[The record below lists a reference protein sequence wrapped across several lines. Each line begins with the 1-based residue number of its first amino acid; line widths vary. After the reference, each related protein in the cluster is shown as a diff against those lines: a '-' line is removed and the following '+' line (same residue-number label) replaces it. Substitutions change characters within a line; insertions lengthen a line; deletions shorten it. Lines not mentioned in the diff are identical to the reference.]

1 VAERLSV
8 ELRAALVDA
17 WYRGAWWLVLLRPLE
32 WAYRAAVWLRR
43 KLYAGGILRQRPSG
57 VPVVVVG
64 NLCVGGTGKT
74 PVVIAL
80 VEALADRGIR
90 AGVVGRG
97 YGGKPGMEPVEV
109 TRDADVSVVGDEA
122 LMIVQRTGCPCVIHP
137 DRARAVAALLRGADV
152 DLVISDD
159 GLQHYAMAR
168 DLEIVM
174 YDAALAF
181 GNGRCLPAGPLRE
194 PLSRLQ
200 AADFV
205 LARGFDPQSAD
216 VVLSAGDAVNL
227 HTGQRAA
234 PGEIAAGGPV
244 RAVAGIASPQQ
255 FADTLRS
262 LGLECELHA
271 FPDHHA
277 YTSADIASLGEGP
290 VIMTEKDAV
299 KLRGLLGGD
308 AWYLPLEAA
317 LPEALIAR
325 VAALV
330 PAARLS
336 A

>member
-1 VAERLSV
+1 MTERSLSAV
-8 ELRAALVDA
+8 LVDA

-43 KLYAGGILRQRPSG
+43 KFYAAGILRRRHSA
-57 VPVVVVG
+57 VPVVVIG
-64 NLCVGGTGKT
+64 NLCAGGTGKT

-80 VEALADRGIR
+80 VQALAARGIR
-90 AGVVGRG
+90 AGVVARG
-97 YGGKPGMEPVEV
+97 YGGKPGTEPAEV

-122 LMIVQRTGCPCVIHP
+122 ILIVQRTGCPCVVHP
-137 DRARAVAALLRGADV
+137 DRPRAVAALLRHAEVDV
-152 DLVISDD
+152 VISDD

-174 YDAALAF
+174 YDAALGF
-181 GNGRCLPAGPLRE
+181 GNGRCMPAGPLRE

-205 LARGFDPQSAD
+205 LARGFDPQSPD

-227 HTGQRAA
+227 HTGQRAV
-234 PGEIAAGGPV
+234 PSDIAASGPV
-244 RAVAGIASPQQ
+244 RAVTGIASPQQ

-262 LGLECELHA
+262 LGLACELHA
-271 FPDHHA
+271 FPDHHV
-277 YTSADIASLGEGP
+277 YTSADIASLRDGP

-299 KLRGLLGGD
+299 KLRGLLGDD

-317 LPEALIAR
+317 LPEALVAR

-330 PAARLS
+330 TATQLS